1 MITTQHLLILGALA
15 LAWSGGLAACVELAK
30 RGARTGGWGES
41 RWWVRALPLLGPV
54 LGVITGA
61 AGAFHIILSLAG
73 VPVDPSLPL
82 RAVGAFLGVGAGAV
96 SGQAFKTW
104 RQSIRA
110 VDRRLEES
118 A

>member
-30 RGARTGGWGES
+30 RAVRAIGWDHAS
-41 RWWVRALPLLGPV
+41 WWVRGLPLLGPV
-54 LGVITGA
+54 LGVLTGA
-61 AGAFHIILSLAG
+61 LGALPVILSLAG
-73 VPVDPSLPL
+73 VRVDPSLPL
-82 RAVGAFLGVGAGAV
+82 HAVGAFLGVGAGAV

-110 VDRRLEES
+110 VDRRLKES
-118 A
+118 T